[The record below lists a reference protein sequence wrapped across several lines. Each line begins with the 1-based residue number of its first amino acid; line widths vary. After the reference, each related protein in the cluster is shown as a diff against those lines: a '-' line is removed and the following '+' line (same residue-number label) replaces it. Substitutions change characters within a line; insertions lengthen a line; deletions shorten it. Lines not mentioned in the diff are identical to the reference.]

1 LPSDA
6 PSTARTVLTDPGP
19 AAGPDADPGP
29 GAGAAADAAA
39 DAAALSLMSFNI
51 RCDIAETLP
60 GQADYW
66 PERVPALQAVL
77 AEELPEVLG
86 IQEGLEHQ
94 LAVIGEALPDHY
106 RMIGH
111 GREGGRR
118 GEHSCIFYDSRRLR
132 LRMWDQFWLS
142 DTPTVAGSATWG
154 NHVTRIATW
163 GRFED
168 NHTGR
173 ELMVVNTHFDH
184 ESENAQLR
192 SAEAI
197 VEHATR
203 FEPGLPTVLMGDFN
217 ADAGASGAYSTL
229 VGSGTFRDSWT
240 AAKQRLT
247 PEYGTFPNYK
257 DPVIGESRID
267 WIAVTPEIQVAEA
280 AVNTFRL
287 DDRYPSDHAPI
298 QATVRI
304 P

>member
-1 LPSDA
+1 MPSDIA
-6 PSTARTVLTDPGP
+6 STARTVLTDPDP
-19 AAGPDADPGP
+19 FFADADPSP
-29 GAGAAADAAA
+29 GSGADP
-39 DAAALSLMSFNI
+39 AALSLMSFNI
-51 RCDIAETLP
+51 RCDTAHTLP

-86 IQEGLEHQ
+86 IQEGLGHQ
-94 LAVIGEALPDHY
+94 LAVIEEALPEHY

-154 NHVTRIATW
+154 NDVTRIATW

-168 NHTGR
+168 NCTGR

-197 VEHATR
+197 VEHAAR
-203 FEPGLPTVLMGDFN
+203 EPGLPTVLMGDFN

-229 VGSGTFRDSWT
+229 VGSGTFRDSWMV
-240 AAKQRLT
+240 AKQRLT

-267 WIAVTPEIQVAEA
+267 WIAVTPDIQVADA

-287 DDRYPSDHAPI
+287 EDRYPSDHAPI

-304 P
+304 S

>member
-1 LPSDA
+1 MRSDIE
-6 PSTARTVLTDPGP
+6 STARTVPTGACPGT
-19 AAGPDADPGP
+19 G
-29 GAGAAADAAA
+29 ADAAPP
-39 DAAALSLMSFNI
+39 LRMMSFNI
-51 RCDIAETLP
+51 RCDVAVTLP

-66 PERVPALQAVL
+66 PERAPALQAVL
-77 AEELPEVLG
+77 AEELPDVLG

-94 LAVIGEALPDHY
+94 LAVIGEALPERY

-111 GREGGRR
+111 GREGGSR
-118 GEHSCIFYDSRRLR
+118 GEHSCIFYDSNRLR
-132 LRMWDQFWLS
+132 LRTWDQFWLS
-142 DTPTVAGSATWG
+142 DTPEVVGSATWG
-154 NHVTRIATW
+154 NDVTRIATW

-168 NHTGR
+168 SCTGR

-197 VEHATR
+197 IDHTAS

-217 ADAGASGAYSTL
+217 ADAGASGAYTAL
-229 VGSGTFRDSWT
+229 VGSGVFRDCWE

-257 DPVIGESRID
+257 DPVIGERRID

-287 DDRYPSDHAPI
+287 ADRYPSDHAPV

>member
-1 LPSDA
+1 MRSDTE
-6 PSTARTVLTDPGP
+6 STARTVPTGSRPTA
-19 AAGPDADPGP
+19 AAGSSDA
-29 GAGAAADAAA
+29 ATAA

-51 RCDIAETLP
+51 RCDIAATLP

-66 PERVPALQAVL
+66 PERVPALRALL
-77 AEELPEVLG
+77 AEERPEVLG

-94 LAVIGEALPDHY
+94 LAVIGEALPEQY

-132 LRMWDQFWLS
+132 LQSWDQFWLS
-142 DTPTVAGSATWG
+142 DTPEVVGSATWG
-154 NHVTRIATW
+154 NDVTRIATW

-168 NHTGR
+168 SWTGR

-197 VEHATR
+197 IDHTVSLA
-203 FEPGLPTVLMGDFN
+203 PGLPTVLMGDFN
-217 ADAGASGAYSTL
+217 ADAGASGAYTAL
-229 VGSGTFRDSWT
+229 VGSGVFRDSWDI
-240 AAKQRLT
+240 AKQRLT

-287 DDRYPSDHAPI
+287 ADRYPSDHAPV

>member
-1 LPSDA
+1 MPSDIA
-6 PSTARTVLTDPGP
+6 STARTILTDP
-19 AAGPDADPGP
+19 DPL
-29 GAGAAADAAA
+29 AAATARD

-51 RCDIAETLP
+51 RCDTAHTLP

-66 PERVPALQAVL
+66 PERIPAVQAVL

-94 LAVIGEALPDHY
+94 LAVIGGALPEHY

-111 GREGGRR
+111 GREGGSR
-118 GEHSCIFYDSRRLR
+118 GEHSCIFYDSRRLK
-132 LRMWDQFWLS
+132 LRTWDQFWLS
-142 DTPTVAGSATWG
+142 DTPTVPGSATWG
-154 NHVTRIATW
+154 NDVTRIATW

-168 NHTGR
+168 NCTGH

-192 SAEAI
+192 SADAI
-197 VEHATR
+197 VEHTSKAGS
-203 FEPGLPTVLMGDFN
+203 GLPTVLMGDFN

-229 VGSGTFRDSWT
+229 VGSGTFRDSW
-240 AAKQRLT
+240 AVAKQRLT

-257 DPVIGESRID
+257 DPVIGERRID
-267 WIAVTPEIQVAEA
+267 WIAVTPDIQVAEA

-298 QATVRI
+298 QATI
-304 P
+304 TIS

>member
-1 LPSDA
+1 MPSDTE
-6 PSTARTVLTDPGP
+6 STARTVPAESGA
-19 AAGPDADPGP
+19 AAGT
-29 GAGAAADAAA
+29 AAADAADPAGA

-51 RCDIAETLP
+51 RCDIAATLP
-60 GQADYW
+60 GEADYW
-66 PERVPALQAVL
+66 PERVPALRAVL

-94 LAVIGEALPDHY
+94 LAVIGEALPGHY
-106 RMIGH
+106 RRIGH
-111 GREGGRR
+111 GREGGSR

-132 LRMWDQFWLS
+132 LRTWDQFWLS

-154 NHVTRIATW
+154 NDVTRIATW

-168 NHTGR
+168 NRTGR

-184 ESENAQLR
+184 ESEYAQLR

-197 VEHATR
+197 VEHATS
-203 FEPGLPTVLMGDFN
+203 FAPGLPTVLMGDFN
-217 ADAGASGAYSTL
+217 ADAGASGAYDTL
-229 VGSGTFRDSWT
+229 VGSGTFRDSWK

>member
-1 LPSDA
+1 LPSDS

-19 AAGPDADPGP
+19 AE
-29 GAGAAADAAA
+29 AAA

-51 RCDIAETLP
+51 RCDVAATLP

-94 LAVIGEALPDHY
+94 LAVIGEALPEHY

-111 GREGGRR
+111 GREGGGR
-118 GEHSCIFYDSRRLR
+118 GEHSCIFYDSRRLK
-132 LRMWDQFWLS
+132 LRTWDQFWLS
-142 DTPTVAGSATWG
+142 DTPHVAGSATWG
-154 NHVTRIATW
+154 NDVTRIATW

-168 NHTGR
+168 SCTGR

-184 ESENAQLR
+184 ESEYAQLR
-192 SAEAI
+192 SADAI
-197 VEHATR
+197 VEHTTKVAS
-203 FEPGLPTVLMGDFN
+203 GLPTVLMGDFN

-229 VGSGTFRDSWT
+229 VGSGTFRDSW
-240 AAKQRLT
+240 AVAKQRLT

-267 WIAVTPEIQVAEA
+267 WIAVTPDIQVAEA

>member
-1 LPSDA
+1 MRSDTK
-6 PSTARTVLTDPGP
+6 STARILTE
-19 AAGPDADPGP
+19 ACP
-29 GAGAAADAAA
+29 GAEDT
-39 DAAALSLMSFNI
+39 AALSLMSFNI
-51 RCDIAETLP
+51 RCDIAATLP

-66 PERVPALQAVL
+66 PERVPAVQAVL
-77 AEELPEVLG
+77 AEELPDVLG

-94 LAVIGEALPDHY
+94 LAVIGEALPEHY

-111 GREGGRR
+111 GREGGNR
-118 GEHSCIFYDSRRLR
+118 GEHSCIFYDSHRLR
-132 LRMWDQFWLS
+132 LRTWDQFWLS
-142 DTPTVAGSATWG
+142 DTPDVVGSATWG
-154 NHVTRIATW
+154 NDVTRIATW

-168 NHTGR
+168 SCTGR

-184 ESENAQLR
+184 KSELAQLR

-197 VEHATR
+197 IDHTVS

-217 ADAGASGAYSTL
+217 ADAGASRAYSTL
-229 VGSGTFRDSWT
+229 VGSGVFRDSWE
-240 AAKQRLT
+240 AATQRLT

-267 WIAVTPEIQVAEA
+267 WIAVTPGIQVADA

-287 DDRYPSDHAPI
+287 DDSYPSDHAPV

>member
-1 LPSDA
+1 MPSDTE
-6 PSTARTVLTDPGP
+6 STARTVLTE
-19 AAGPDADPGP
+19 PDADPGP
-29 GAGAAADAAA
+29 AGPSADP
-39 DAAALSLMSFNI
+39 AALSLMSFNI
-51 RCDIAETLP
+51 RCDIPATLP

-94 LAVIGEALPDHY
+94 LAVIEEALPEHY

-111 GREGGRR
+111 GREGGSR

-132 LRMWDQFWLS
+132 LHEWDQFWLS
-142 DTPTVAGSATWG
+142 DTPTVPGSATWG
-154 NHVTRIATW
+154 NDVTRIATW

-168 NHTGR
+168 NCTGR

-197 VEHATR
+197 IEHATR
-203 FEPGLPTVLMGDFN
+203 GPALPTVLMGDFN

-229 VGSGTFRDSWT
+229 VGSGAFRDSWT
-240 AAKQRLT
+240 AAQQRLT

-267 WIAVTPEIQVAEA
+267 WIAVTPDIQVAEA

-304 P
+304 Q

>member
-1 LPSDA
+1 MPSDTA
-6 PSTARTVLTDPGP
+6 ATARTVLTRPGP
-19 AAGPDADPGP
+19 AI
-29 GAGAAADAAA
+29 AAAAGTGSATA
-39 DAAALSLMSFNI
+39 TERAEAAALSLMSFNI

-66 PERVPALQAVL
+66 PERVPALRAVL

-94 LAVIGEALPDHY
+94 LTVIGEALPGHY

-111 GREGGRR
+111 GREGGNR
-118 GEHSCIFYDSRRLR
+118 GEHSCIFYDSRRLT

-154 NHVTRIATW
+154 NDVTRIATW

-168 NHTGR
+168 SCTGR
-173 ELMVVNTHFDH
+173 ELMVLNTHFDH

-197 VEHATR
+197 IEHATS

-217 ADAGASGAYSTL
+217 ADAGASGAYNTL
-229 VGSGTFRDSWT
+229 VGSGAFKDSW
-240 AAKQRLT
+240 AVAKQRLT

-257 DPVIGESRID
+257 DPVIGERRID
-267 WIAVTPEIQVAEA
+267 WIAVTPDIQVAEA